1 MRDVPIRDDVIRL
14 GQLLKVAGL
23 AGSGGEA
30 KALLDAGL
38 VFVNGAS
45 EARRG
50 RQLRDGDVVA
60 VGSDEVRVVAS
71 SSASTSSE

>member
-1 MRDVPIRDDVIRL
+1 VRDVPIRGDVIRL

-38 VFVNGAS
+38 VTVNGAS

-60 VGSDEVRVVAS
+60 VGSDEVRVVS
-71 SSASTSSE
+71 SSPTSAS